1 MIETYSPLSA
11 RVKTYQVVA
20 DQAPEF
26 AIAENPLLAEF
37 LKQYYI
43 SQEYQG
49 GPVDIAENID
59 RYIRIDN
66 LTQEV
71 IGGTVT
77 LASSIT
83 ATDDTITVS
92 PSTKGYPKRWGLL
105 KIGDEIIT
113 YSEATEDSF
122 TGCVRGFTGIS
133 DLSNKQPK
141 FEETTPGAHAS
152 GTKIENLSVLFL
164 QKFYDK
170 LKAMYAPGLEGVD
183 LSPTLDINNFVKEAR
198 SLYESK
204 GTDQSF
210 KILFKA
216 LFGLEPKINDL
227 EQFLIKPS
235 FANYLRREE
244 FSVELVSGD
253 PTKIVGRTLFQDA
266 DPNNPLIQAASGPI
280 SEVTAIR
287 DQFYKISVFVGY
299 DENDLITGEFKIP
312 GTTKNVGKIGLGAS
326 VVTVDSTIGFPQE
339 GSFQVGRST
348 DTFFQ
353 ELSYTSKTI
362 NQFIGVT
369 TTSIDIPSA
378 SDVLSPNTVYS
389 YEDDAATE
397 KVVMRI
403 TGVLSNFK
411 SNDSLYGLKNDSQ
424 IKVKQLG
431 RYVTNPQV
439 DKTYRQIFFNSWIYN
454 TSTRF
459 QIETLS
465 GSTFTLAGAIDDSSL
480 KVGDNIELLVRNT
493 ETVVGASSATNAP
506 AASLTV
512 ATINTAQNSITVS
525 GTFYTAG
532 TLSYDIRRKQK
543 KANSSAVPVT
553 GGQDQITADITNT
566 YLIDAEETVS
576 KKEEAYVAS
585 NSLPSYPIATDKI
598 RATLTNAGTNAFQ
611 GYNSLTN
618 KFSILSFPSPVPFV
632 TGDEV
637 KYLPSPGTLPIPE
650 LTRSSYFVEV
660 QANNNQIKLYPSR
673 SFIATSD
680 AVELTRPTIL
690 TGIHDFVRGDQ
701 GAKSIFPSRTLKR
714 FILEQDLKSGKEQQT
729 TSERTLDGQTGILI
743 NGVEIVNY
751 KSDKVVYYG
760 PLTRLD
766 VVNKGFNYDV
776 ANPPSMTIEGDLV
789 GARAL
794 ANVIIEGSLKDVL
807 VDPDDSDI
815 KKISSIVISGGNGSG
830 AAVEGDTELQFN
842 ELTFNAAS
850 QANGGNVAP
859 GISQLVFTN
868 SHSYKNGDRVV
879 YDNNGGSNIGIATTG
894 ASSED
899 LTLVN
904 GESYY
909 IKTQTDK
916 IFYLHRSKADAV
928 AGINT
933 VGITSAAA
941 ALNSGIHILRDYE
954 PKRKLSRLVI
964 LDEGSGYSNR
974 MVTVPI
980 SGVSTIRDYIEFE
993 NHGFSDGE
1001 VVHYGIT
1008 STGATISGLSTS
1020 KQYQIL
1026 TLNKDQFRV
1035 CESGFT
1041 TERAPTT
1048 TNFDNGEYV
1057 RFDSTGTGYQTFSY
1071 PPVTVDI
1078 NVITDS
1084 DTETTL
1090 TATPVVRG
1098 EIVDS
1103 MMYDRGQSYGSTIV
1117 NFENNPRVTL
1127 SKGSFGQIG
1136 LVISNGR
1143 IIDAF
1148 VQSKGS
1154 NYAGP
1159 PELVVTTTES
1169 NASGAR
1175 LRAVVENGQIIDVK
1189 ILSKGIGYK
1198 QATTGVNVVVPG
1210 DAATFET
1217 KVRPLVANKYV
1228 TSNTTNGD
1236 FLGTV
1241 EDGLAIQSV
1250 AYGATVRTAFGDDGS
1265 GHSPIIGWAYDG
1277 NPIYGPFGYD
1287 DPDDIQS
1294 SSRRMTSSYI
1304 LDTSR
1309 VQNRPAI
1316 ADFPAGFFVEDYRYD
1331 GSGDLD
1337 DHNGRFCKTPEFE
1350 DGIYAYFAAV
1360 DNILNPQ
1367 FPYYIGDTY
1376 RSFALT
1382 ENILAGERIRQNRF
1396 DFENSALIR
1405 NTFPYNMFGDG
1416 KTYDF
1421 VYEPY
1426 KRLPQISYPDT
1437 IGVGPVEKI
1446 NVINAGTGYSMG
1458 SKIYFDE
1465 SETDG
1470 FGAVAKIDLIKGQ
1483 DPNFIDTEY
1492 ERYDGVVF
1500 EWRNGL
1506 ITGKIDPH
1514 HALRTDDFVQISGL
1528 STSLPSLQGSQQ
1540 ISSPYFK
1547 TTLVSG
1553 AFVGV
1558 TTDIQVQFIPDSIG
1572 AGSSI
1577 GVGTETARILNVY
1590 RKDGTLRIRRSIGV
1604 STNTSG
1610 VAVTYFSN
1618 DFTIPVETDYFESEA
1633 SRKLYFNPTES
1644 VGFGTTVGGTIQ
1656 RDYEYLANSKTR
1668 SLMVGTL
1675 YLEDHGI
1682 HTNDELAFSLPVGG
1696 ANISCATSAI
1706 VAANFNLPSTVYAVR
1721 KSKDTI
1727 GLKTTKTSNE
1737 ILFIGGGTDQ
1747 YDYLLETQ
1755 PDEQVT
1761 GRVER
1766 IVSTIQTQADHNLT
1780 DGDVIN
1786 LVVKPGLSTGIG
1798 STTVVTVKKIDDY
1811 LIINPKD
1818 VSTSGI
1824 NTTANT
1830 ITVTDHGFVTGD
1842 KVLYYGGS
1850 QIAGGLSQREYY
1862 VVRIDDNTIS
1872 LTETFEETKGIPK
1885 VIGITSVGGNG
1896 QSLNPINPEIRV
1908 FKNNDIVFD
1917 LSDSTLADHNLKF
1930 YYDQNFF
1937 NDFVGTGTSE
1947 SFEVIGVTTTATVG
1961 VASTVPADHPTVT
1974 LTHSNAASVLYYNLF
1989 SPSGLTTADLTV
2001 RNYSTI
2007 RYVDSKYNGRYS
2019 VVGLGSTEF
2028 SINLIEKPESLRYDE
2043 ADWDLCEYTTKSTS
2057 ATGGIANVL
2066 LQDGGY
2072 KYNVLPGISSIQ
2084 GSGINGVI
2092 AAEGPEVNK
2101 LLRVTAPNDVFGY
2114 PSDNTLKPDAFIPR
2128 ILQVKNFGT
2137 IVDAKVTNGGKF
2149 YINAPQLV
2157 LYDKNTGEIVDNG
2170 LFVCELS
2177 DSAVNSVSI
2186 SVPPVGLTENDYG
2199 LAPLRNSNG
2208 ISILSVESDVGFLT
2222 CKIVTPILGYTDEP
2236 IANGDKVFVEG
2247 IDFNNDGD
2255 GFNSGDYKFQSFT
2268 VADYNDAT
2276 NPREVTFNLN
2286 GISTNPGT
2294 GATVALGY
2302 GQIVAAGNLAE
2313 FEVTKGNSNFIDN
2326 EPFKKNNNAEADI
2339 FLDFSDTNTAKII
2352 VSGAEPINVGDLLV
2366 GKISGS
2372 EAEVVAITEFDGR
2385 FDISASIRTL
2395 VGWRDNIG
2403 FINDTNQV
2411 IPDNDYYQNLS
2422 YAIESTKTFKEL
2434 ITYVNDIV
2442 HPSGLKN
2449 FANTQ
2454 IISEGN
2460 PGDTLIPAE
2469 DAGGLVL
2476 DFLSDPLRVDAIYNF
2491 DLGRDFSAVG
2501 NVSKFIELRNTR
2513 LADYVLNKNN
2523 RVLNIDDISPQ
2534 FVSNES
2540 NDLSDFR
2547 IVATYPTGRFFQRF
2561 LTQSV
2566 YRDEN
2571 PLKDHY
2577 QLNEFISVTLGQ
2589 DTYFLQKFEM
2599 SNYNQV
2605 GLSTGYVQFDTQFDL
2620 ATAKTQLIAR
2630 PNEPFD
2636 TDYEI
2641 KSLQYTFSDS
2651 LGIGTTSVGNVE
2663 LTSSVVRVAAAS
2675 TLGVTTT
2682 VSVAG
2687 LDTSTTDA
2695 VYAQIVGIG
2704 SDQVDFLECAI
2715 LHNGVDTYLTEL
2727 ASFNTRQNLS
2737 GLSNPRFIGTV
2748 TSGISSGVL
2757 NINFENGSQADVDI
2771 KLKIHAFKNNDVGV
2785 ATNLYRY
2792 KIPFTPDGTERS
2804 GRLQVSTGATTGITT
2819 MVGITSFTD
2828 LSAKSTVWVSAGAT
2842 QSLHQV
2848 YLLTDPAKQENFVG
2862 EFAVAA
2868 IGTTTGI
2875 GTFGADYKP
2884 DGTVAFQFYPDAAY
2898 SSGIV
2903 SVTSYNELLYKILD
2917 PNGTIEGIGD
2927 LEYGSVI
2934 ENVSQNLYLGINNR
2948 DKKQFELKYKGTPI
2962 YARESNIANPSEL
2975 DRGLGQ
2981 FNFKHFFS
2989 RAEQLTYEPDSNLVG
3004 IAGSALVYYTGVGTA
3019 YLPDTVYAIKN
3030 NNNQFQIALNESD
3043 AKQGIA
3049 VTFVPGSGVGNKH
3062 RFTMRKRDSK
3072 SMIAVSGLVQKP
3084 ISYTSINYTLDVPVA
3099 GFATAFV
3106 LSGISSIQS
3115 GDLLKI
3121 EDEYSIVRTVGFG
3134 TTTLGP
3140 IVGIGTWTL
3149 VEVERGAVGT
3159 AKTDHAAGEIARL
3172 FRGSFQILG
3181 TDIHFTQAPLGGDIG
3196 LVNAENLPFAR
3207 ATFSGR
3213 TFLRND
3219 YTTNQL
3225 FDDISESFDGLET
3238 TYPLTSIGVAVTG
3251 IGSTGGNGVLFINNI
3266 FQAPFS
3272 ENNTNSNFKIIET
3285 AGISSVQFTGIS
3297 SFGFTTPIIDPGDIN
3312 ENQLPRGGIIVSLAS
3327 TPGRGYAP
3335 FVGAKVR
3342 PEVDAFGAIQNIVG
3356 IPTAGTGL
3364 GIVTA
3369 TYDNITGILSVR
3381 TSPAHGLTISDQV
3394 KLSGLAFT
3402 CPGYGQ
3408 TFAVYDFQYDYSTGV
3423 STVFTVGDHGLTPGD
3438 DVKLAYIGFSCTAP
3452 HAGVTTTI
3460 FPDGTQGYFYPVN
3473 SVGTTTSFVTNV
3485 GISTIAHTYD
3495 SGGQVQVGI
3504 TTNIFP
3510 DYDESTDVTRIV
3522 SDTEFWTNVGPSTI
3536 AHTYVGQGSAFPWYD
3551 LTFGSGYGTNLGTI
3565 SIGVTHSVGSG
3576 ATITATVGAGGS
3588 LIFSVDHAG
3597 SLYTS
3602 DAIITSPEPN
3612 GKDLSIEG
3620 NFRLG
3625 IGSTT
3630 VSGIGCSVTVDILG
3644 ISTNFVGLSS
3654 GPEFEL
3660 FEVEKFTLSKPGYGF
3675 KIGDKFNL
3683 VGLSTDPDAGD
3694 LFIPFEIEVVDIFN
3708 DDIAAWQFG
3717 NIDYID
3723 NIKPFQDGFRTR
3735 YPLYYQNQLVSFE
3748 IDNNDQDSREI
3759 DLGPVLLVF
3768 VNGVLQDPDVHYVFK
3783 GGTSIQFTTAP
3794 STQDDV
3800 FIFFYRGTIGDD
3812 SFLFDINEV
3821 IKEGDTLELFKS
3833 PEVEN
3838 NTYTKDTTNFDQQ
3851 EKRIVQTITT
3861 ASVVETPFY
3870 QGAGVNND
3878 DYKPLRWE
3886 KQKADKVFGGLL
3898 VSKARDSL
3906 EPQINPVA
3914 NIIGVVTT
3922 GDGTINVDSTALFRD
3937 IDGLLTDDFNLFAIA
3952 PVGFGT
3958 TAAKGVN
3965 FEQIN
3970 DVPPLNTAVQGY
3982 IGFVTG
3988 ITTSAG
3994 IGTDLG
4000 LVLQLDTNELVND
4013 FNASYVQNLDVGQP
4027 IKLYTS
4033 GVEPA
4038 AGIITSIDTHDSDV
4052 VAISTHYINNVYYIH
4067 SISWDGSSRTG
4078 VITCNIHSGTDV
4090 SGLVGVGSTLHPAA
4104 LITWGKFSS
4113 FARDASN
4120 PVSLNTKGLTFDPEL
4135 TNYPLVQRRNV
4146 GLRNT
4151 GALEK
4156 TL

>member
-11 RVKTYQVVA
+11 RVKTYQVVG
-20 DQAPEF
+20 DQPPEF
-26 AIAENPLLAEF
+26 AITENPLLADF

-49 GPVDIAENID
+49 GPVDLAENID
-59 RYIRIDN
+59 QYIRIDN

-71 IGGTVT
+71 IGGNVS

-83 ATDDTITVS
+83 SSDDTINVT
-92 PSTKGYPKRWGLL
+92 PNTKGYPQRWGLL

-113 YSEATEDSF
+113 YTDKTETSF
-122 TGCVRGFTGIS
+122 TGCVRGFTGITS
-133 DLSNKQPK
+133 YDDKQPK
-141 FEETTPGAHAS
+141 VESTVAGSHDS
-152 GTKIENLSVLFL
+152 GTSVQNLSVLFL

-170 LKAMYAPGLEGVD
+170 LKGMYAPGLEGVD
-183 LSPTLDINNFVKEAR
+183 LSPTLDVNNFIKEAR

-235 FANYLRREE
+235 YANYLRREE
-244 FSVELVSGD
+244 FSVELISGD
-253 PTKIVGRTLFQDA
+253 PFKTVGRTLFQDA

-280 SEVTAIR
+280 SEVSSIR
-287 DQFYKISVFVGY
+287 DNFYKISVFVGY
-299 DENDLITGEFKIP
+299 DENDLITGQFRIP
-312 GTTKNVGKIGLGAS
+312 GTTKNVGNIGLGAS
-326 VVTVDSTIGFPQE
+326 VITVDSTIGFPQE
-339 GSFQVGRST
+339 GIIDVGRET
-348 DTFFQ
+348 DTFYQ
-353 ELSYTSKTI
+353 KLNYTSKTV

-369 TTSIDIPSA
+369 TTTIDIPSA
-378 SDVLSPNTVYS
+378 SDVFTPNTVYS
-389 YEDDAATE
+389 YEDDAADN

-403 TGVLSNFK
+403 TGVLSNFRT
-411 SNDSLYGLKNDSQ
+411 NDALFGLKNDSQ

-431 RYVTNPQV
+431 RYITNPQV
-439 DKTYRQIFFNSWIYN
+439 SKSYRQIFFNSWIYN

-465 GSTFTLAGAIDDSSL
+465 GSTFTLAGAIDKSSL
-480 KVGDNIELLVRNT
+480 RVDDEIELLVRNT
-493 ETVVGASSATNAP
+493 ETVVASS
-506 AASLTV
+506 LKVQTV
-512 ATINTAQNSITVS
+512 NTAQNSITVT
-525 GTFYTAG
+525 GTFTTSG
-532 TLSYDIRRKQK
+532 TLSYDIRRKLKRAQ
-543 KANSSAVPVT
+543 STSAPIT
-553 GGQDQITADITNT
+553 GGQLQITSDITNT
-566 YLIDAEETVS
+566 YIVDAEDSASE
-576 KKEEAYVAS
+576 KEEAFVAS
-585 NSLPSYPIATDKI
+585 NSLPSYLIATKKI
-598 RATLTNAGTNAFQ
+598 RATLTNASTSAFQ

-618 KFSILSFPSPVPFV
+618 KFTILSFPSPVPFV

-637 KYLPSPGTLPIPE
+637 VYLPTPGTETIAE
-650 LTRSSYFVEV
+650 LNRASYFVEV
-660 QANNNQIKLYPSR
+660 QALNNQIKLYPSR

-680 AVELTRPTIL
+680 AVEFTKPSIL
-690 TGIHDFVRGDQ
+690 TGTHDFVRADQ
-701 GAKSIFPSRTLKR
+701 GSKSIFPSRTLKR

-760 PLTRLD
+760 PLTDLE
-766 VVNKGFNYDV
+766 VVNKGRNYDV
-776 ANPPSMTIEGDLV
+776 ANPPEIEIEGDLV
-789 GARAL
+789 GARAK
-794 ANVIIEGSLKDVL
+794 AKVIIEGDLEDIL

-815 KKISSIVISGGNGSG
+815 KKVTSIVVSGGNGSG
-830 AAVEGDTELQFN
+830 AIVEADTDLQFN
-842 ELTFNAAS
+842 ELIFNASTTAS
-850 QANGGNVAP
+850 GGNISP
-859 GISQLVFTN
+859 GISQFVFTS
-868 SHSYKNGDRVV
+868 SHAYKNGDRIV
-879 YDNNGGSNIGIATTG
+879 YDNNGSTNIGIATTG
-894 ASSED
+894 TASQD
-899 LTLVN
+899 LTLIN

-909 IKTQTDK
+909 VRTQTDK
-916 IFYLHRSKADAV
+916 IFYLHRNKADAIS
-928 AGINT
+928 GINT
-933 VGITSAAA
+933 LGISSDAAA
-941 ALNSGIHILRDYE
+941 SNSGIHIFRDYE
-954 PKRKLSRLVI
+954 PKRKLSRIVI
-964 LDEGSGYSNR
+964 LDSGSGYSNR
-974 MVTVPI
+974 MVTVAPAGI
-980 SGVSTIRDYIEFE
+980 STIRDYVEFLD
-993 NHGFSDGE
+993 HGFSDGE

-1035 CESGFT
+1035 CESGFAT
-1041 TERAPTT
+1041 ARTPDT
-1048 TNFDNGEYV
+1048 TNYDNREYV
-1057 RFDSTGTGYQTFSY
+1057 RFDSSGTDYQTFFY

-1084 DTETTL
+1084 DTQKQF
-1090 TATPVVRG
+1090 TATPIVRG
-1098 EIVDS
+1098 EIVDT
-1103 MMYDRGQSYGSTIV
+1103 MLYDPGQSYGSTIV
-1117 NFENNPRVTL
+1117 NFENNPKVTL
-1127 SKGSFGQIG
+1127 KKGDFGQIG
-1136 LVISNGR
+1136 LVISNGK

-1148 VQSKGS
+1148 VQSKGN

-1159 PELVVTTTES
+1159 PELEVTTSEK
-1169 NASGAR
+1169 NASGAK
-1175 LRAVVENGQIIDVK
+1175 LRAIVENGQIIDVV
-1189 ILSKGIGYK
+1189 IVSKGIGYK
-1198 QATTGVNVVVPG
+1198 QESTGVIVRVPG

-1217 KVRPLVANKYV
+1217 KIRSLVANKYV

-1250 AYGATVRTAFGDDGS
+1250 AYGATVRDAFGDDGS
-1265 GHSPIIGWAYDG
+1265 SHSPIIGWAYDG
-1277 NPIYGPFGYD
+1277 NPIYGPYGFD

-1294 SSRRMTSSYI
+1294 SARRLRTSYV

-1309 VQNRPAI
+1309 VANRPSTS
-1316 ADFPAGFFVEDYRYD
+1316 DFPAGFFIEDYHFD

-1337 DHNGRFCKTPEFE
+1337 VHNGRFCKTPDFE
-1350 DGIYAYFAAV
+1350 EGVYAYFATV
-1360 DNILNPQ
+1360 DNILNPE

-1376 RSFALT
+1376 RSFALSD
-1382 ENILAGERIRQNRF
+1382 NILAGARIRQNRF
-1396 DFENSALIR
+1396 DFENSSLTR

-1421 VYEPY
+1421 AYEPY
-1426 KRLPQISYPDT
+1426 KRLPQIASPDT
-1437 IGVGPVEKI
+1437 IGSGSIENIRVASP
-1446 NVINAGTGYSMG
+1446 GTGYSMN
-1458 SKIYFDE
+1458 SKVYFNEED
-1465 SETDG
+1465 TGG
-1470 FGAVAKIDLIKGQ
+1470 FGAIAKVNLLEGQ
-1483 DPNFIDTEY
+1483 ELNFIDTEY
-1492 ERYDGVVF
+1492 QRYDGVVF
-1500 EWRNGL
+1500 EWRNGKVL
-1506 ITGKIDPH
+1506 GHTNGNHD
-1514 HALRTDDFVQISGL
+1514 LRTDDFIQVSGL
-1528 STSLPSLQGSQQ
+1528 STTITGLNGSKEV
-1540 ISSPYFK
+1540 SSPFYQ
-1547 TTLVSG
+1547 TQLVSG
-1553 AFVGV
+1553 AFVGLV
-1558 TTDIQVQFIPDSIG
+1558 TDIQVQFIPDNIS

-1577 GVGTETARILNVY
+1577 GVGTESARILNVY
-1590 RKDGTLRIRRSIGV
+1590 RNDGTLRIRRSIGV

-1610 VAVTYFSN
+1610 VGVTYFSD
-1618 DFTIPVETDYFESEA
+1618 DFIIPVTTPYFESEP
-1633 SRKLYFNPTES
+1633 SDKLYFNPTES

-1656 RDYEYLANSKTR
+1656 RDYEYLANTKTR
-1668 SLMVGTL
+1668 SLLVGTI
-1675 YLEDHGI
+1675 YLQDHKI
-1682 HTNDELAFSLPVGG
+1682 HTNDILSFTIPSGG
-1696 ANISCATSAI
+1696 ANISCATSSTSASF
-1706 VAANFNLPSTVYAVR
+1706 FNLPASVYAVR
-1721 KSKDTI
+1721 KTKDTV
-1727 GLKTTKTSNE
+1727 GLKTTKDSDE
-1737 ILFIGGGTDQ
+1737 ILFISGGTDQ
-1747 YDYLLETQ
+1747 YDYLFETQ
-1755 PDEQVT
+1755 PANQVT
-1761 GRVER
+1761 GRVEK
-1766 IVSTIQTQADHNLT
+1766 IVSTLQTAEDHNLKT
-1780 DGDVIN
+1780 GDKITLEVRPG
-1786 LVVKPGLSTGIG
+1786 VVTGIG
-1798 STTVVTVKKIDDY
+1798 STSFVTVKKIDDY
-1811 LIINPKD
+1811 LVIDPID
-1818 VSTSGI
+1818 VSTAGI
-1824 NTTANT
+1824 NTSNNT
-1830 ITVTDHGFVTGD
+1830 ITVSNHGLVTGD

-1850 QIAGGLSQREYY
+1850 NIAGGLTQREYY
-1862 VVRIDDNTIS
+1862 VYRVDDNVIS
-1872 LTETFEETKGIPK
+1872 LTETLAQTVGVPK
-1885 VIGITSVGGNG
+1885 IVGITSIGGSG
-1896 QSLNPINPEIRV
+1896 QSLNRINPELRV
-1908 FKNNDIVFD
+1908 VKNNDLKFD
-1917 LSDSTLADHNLKF
+1917 LSDPSLVGHKLQF
-1930 YYDQNFF
+1930 FYDQNFF
-1937 NDFVGTGTSE
+1937 NDFVGSGKSE
-1947 SFEVIGVTTTATVG
+1947 TFEVIGLTTTATVG
-1961 VASTVPADHPTVT
+1961 VASTVPADHPVVT
-1974 LTHSNAASVLYYNLF
+1974 LTFSGDNDILYYNLF
-1989 SPSGLTTADLTV
+1989 SASGITTADVGV
-2001 RNYSTI
+2001 RNYNTI
-2007 RYVDSKYNGRYS
+2007 RYVNSKYNSTYS
-2019 VVGLGSTEF
+2019 ITGIGSTTF
-2028 SINLIEKPESLRYDE
+2028 AINLAEKPQSLRYDS
-2043 ADWDLCEYTTKSTS
+2043 ADWDFCKYTTNSPT
-2057 ATGGIANVL
+2057 ATGGISNIL

-2072 KYNVLPGISSIQ
+2072 DYNVLPGISSIQ
-2084 GSGINGVI
+2084 GSGINGILV
-2092 AAEGPEVNK
+2092 PESNKVNR
-2101 LLRVTAPNDVFGY
+2101 LERVTAPNDVFGY

-2128 ILQVKNFGT
+2128 ILEVENFGT

-2149 YINAPQLV
+2149 YINAPALV
-2157 LYDKNTGEIVDNG
+2157 LYDKSTGEIVDSG
-2170 LFVCELS
+2170 LFTCELS

-2186 SVPPVGLTENDYG
+2186 PVPPVGLTQNDYG
-2199 LAPLRNSNG
+2199 LAPIRNSNG

-2236 IANGDKVFVEG
+2236 ISVGDKVFVEG
-2247 IDFNNDGD
+2247 IEFNNDGD
-2255 GFNSGDYKFQSFT
+2255 GFNSGDYKFQPFT
-2268 VADYNDAT
+2268 VSDYNDAT
-2276 NPREVTFNLN
+2276 NPRQVTFNLN
-2286 GISTNPGT
+2286 GISTNTGT
-2294 GATVALGY
+2294 GATVSLGY

-2313 FEVTKGNSNFIDN
+2313 FEVTKGNSIFVDN
-2326 EPFKKNNNAEADI
+2326 EPFKRNNNPNADI

-2352 VSGAEPINVGDLLV
+2352 VSGAEPINVGDLLI

-2372 EAEVVAITEFDGR
+2372 EAKVVGITEFDGR
-2385 FDISASIRTL
+2385 FDISASVRTL

-2422 YAIESTKTFKEL
+2422 YAIESTKTFEEL

-2454 IISEGN
+2454 IISEGR

-2523 RVLNIDDISPQ
+2523 RVLNIDDISPE

-2540 NDLSDFR
+2540 NDLSDYR
-2547 IVATYPTGRFFQRF
+2547 IVATYPAGRYFQRF

-2577 QLNEFISVTLGQ
+2577 QINEFISVTLGS
-2589 DTYFLQKFEM
+2589 DTYFLQKFE
-2599 SNYNQV
+2599 SYNNNQV
-2605 GLSTGYVQFDTQFDL
+2605 GLSTGYVVFDTEFNQ
-2620 ATAKTQLIAR
+2620 ATSKTELFAR

-2641 KSLQYTFSDS
+2641 KSLQFNFSDS
-2651 LGIGTTSVGNVE
+2651 LGIGTTSVGHTKLISTV
-2663 LTSSVVRVAAAS
+2663 TRVAAAS
-2675 TLGVTTT
+2675 SLGVTTS
-2682 VSVAG
+2682 VSV
-2687 LDTSTTDA
+2687 LDMDAATTDA
-2695 VYAQIVGIG
+2695 AFIQMVGIG
-2704 SDQVDFLECAI
+2704 SDQIDFYEYAVM
-2715 LHNGVDTYLTEL
+2715 HNGTDTYLTEL
-2727 ASFNTRQNLS
+2727 ATFNTRQNLS

-2748 TSGISSGVL
+2748 TSGISSGIL
-2757 NINFENGSQADVDI
+2757 SLSFENGSQADVDI
-2771 KLKIHAFKNNDVGV
+2771 KCKVTAYQNNDVGV
-2785 ATNLYRY
+2785 TTDLYRY

-2804 GRLQVSTGATTGITT
+2804 GRLEVNHSSEVGIQT

-2828 LSAKSTVWVSAGAT
+2828 LSAKSTVWVSAGST
-2842 QSLHQV
+2842 QSIHQV
-2848 YLLTDPAKQENFVG
+2848 YLLTDPAKQENFIG

-2875 GTFGADYKP
+2875 GTFGADYKT
-2884 DGTVAFQFYPDAAY
+2884 DGSIAFEFYPNSEY
-2898 SSGIV
+2898 STGIV
-2903 SVTSYNELLYKILD
+2903 SITSYNELLYKILD
-2917 PNGTIEGIGD
+2917 PNGSIEGIGD
-2927 LEYGSVI
+2927 LTYGSVI

-2948 DKKQFELKYKGTPI
+2948 DKKTFELKYKGTPI
-2962 YARESNIANPSEL
+2962 YARETNIANPSEL

-2989 RAEQLTYEPDSNLVG
+2989 PGEQLSYNPDSNLVG

-3019 YLPDTVYAIKN
+3019 YLPETVYAIKN
-3030 NNNQFQIALNESD
+3030 NNNQFQVALNESD
-3043 AKQGIA
+3043 ALSGIA
-3049 VTFVPGSGVGNKH
+3049 VTFVDGSGQGNKH

-3072 SMIAVSGLVQKP
+3072 SIIAISGLVQKP

-3115 GDLLKI
+3115 GDLIKI

-3134 TTTLGP
+3134 TTSLGP

-3159 AKTDHAAGEIARL
+3159 AKTTHSAGETARL
-3172 FRGSFQILG
+3172 FRGSFQIL
-3181 TDIHFTQAPLGGDIG
+3181 DSNIHFTQAPLGGDIG
-3196 LVNAENLPFAR
+3196 LINDENLPFAR

-3272 ENNTNSNFKIIET
+3272 ENNPNSNFKITE
-3285 AGISSVQFTGIS
+3285 ASGISSVQFTGIS
-3297 SFGFTTPIIDPGDIN
+3297 SFGFTDPIIDTGDIN

-3342 PEVDAFGAIQNIVG
+3342 AEVDAFGAIQNIVG
-3356 IPTAGTGL
+3356 IPTTGTAL

-3369 TYDNITGILSVR
+3369 SYNNTTGILSVR
-3381 TSPAHGLTISDQV
+3381 TSPAHGLTISDQI
-3394 KLSGLAFT
+3394 KLVGLEFT
-3402 CPGYGQ
+3402 CPGG
-3408 TFAVYDFQYDYSTGV
+3408 SG
-3423 STVFTVGDHGLTPGD
+3423 
-3438 DVKLAYIGFSCTAP
+3438 I
-3452 HAGVTTTI
+3452 TTTI
-3460 FPDGTQGYFYPVN
+3460 FPD
-3473 SVGTTTSFVTNV
+3473 
-3485 GISTIAHTYD
+3485 YD
-3495 SGGQVQVGI
+3495 Q
-3504 TTNIFP
+3504 
-3510 DYDESTDVTRIV
+3510 STDVTRIV
-3522 SDTEFWTNVGPSTI
+3522 STTEFWTNVGPSTI
-3536 AHTYVGQGSAFPWYD
+3536 VHEYVGQGSAFPWYD
-3551 LTFGSGYGTNLGTI
+3551 LTFGSGYKTTLGTI
-3565 SIGVTHSVGSG
+3565 SIGVTGTVGSG

-3588 LIFSVDHAG
+3588 LVFSVDHAG

-3602 DAIITSPEPN
+3602 DTILNAPDAN
-3612 GKDLSIEG
+3612 GKDLSIVGTYRE
-3620 NFRLG
+3620 G

-3630 VSGIGCSVTVDILG
+3630 VTGVGCSVTVNLLG
-3644 ISTNFVGLSS
+3644 ISTNYVGLSS

-3660 FEVEKFTLSKPGYGF
+3660 FEVENFTLTKPGYGF
-3675 KIGDKFNL
+3675 KKGDKFNL
-3683 VGLSTDPDAGD
+3683 VGLSTDPDAGS

-3723 NIKPFQDGFRTR
+3723 NIKPLQDGFRTR

-3748 IDNNDQDSREI
+3748 IDNNDADSREI

-3768 VNGVLQDPDVHYVFK
+3768 INGVIQDPDVHYVFK
-3783 GGTSIQFTTAP
+3783 GGTSIQFTTPP
-3794 STQDDV
+3794 STGDDV

-3833 PEVEN
+3833 PEVEAN
-3838 NTYTKDTTNFDQQ
+3838 ILSKDTTNYDQG

-3937 IDGLLTDDFNLFAIA
+3937 IDGLLTDDFNLFTIA

-3982 IGFVTG
+3982 IGLVTG

-4013 FNASYVQNLDVGQP
+4013 FNASYVQNLADGQP
-4027 IKLYTS
+4027 IKLYAS
-4033 GVEPA
+4033 GINT
-4038 AGIITSIDTHDSDV
+4038 AGVITSIDTHDSDV
-4052 VAISTHYINNVYYIH
+4052 VAISTYNVDNIYYAH
-4067 SISWDGSSRTG
+4067 SVSWDGSSRTG
-4078 VITCNIHSGTDV
+4078 VITCNIHSGQDV

-4113 FARDASN
+4113 FARDATN
-4120 PVSLNTKGLTFDPEL
+4120 PVALNVKGIEFDPEL
-4135 TNYPLVQRRNV
+4135 NNYPLVQRRNV

>member
-20 DQAPEF
+20 DQPPEF
-26 AIAENPLLAEF
+26 AITENPLLADF

-49 GPVDIAENID
+49 GPVDLAENID
-59 RYIRIDN
+59 QYIRIDN

-71 IGGTVT
+71 IGGTVS
-77 LASSIT
+77 LASSVT
-83 ATDDTITVS
+83 ATDDTINIT
-92 PSTKGYPKRWGLL
+92 PNTKGYPQRWGLL
-105 KIGDEIIT
+105 KVGDEIIT
-113 YSEATEDSF
+113 YTDKTETSF
-122 TGCVRGFTGIS
+122 TGCVRGFTGITS
-133 DLSNKQPK
+133 YDNKQPTV
-141 FEETTPGAHAS
+141 ESTVAGSHDS
-152 GTKIENLSVLFL
+152 GTSVQNLSVLFL

-183 LSPTLDINNFVKEAR
+183 LSPTLDVNNFIKEAR

-235 FANYLRREE
+235 YANYLRREE
-244 FSVELVSGD
+244 FSVELISGD
-253 PTKIVGRTLFQDA
+253 PFKTVGRTLFQDA

-280 SEVTAIR
+280 SEVSSIR
-287 DQFYKISVFVGY
+287 DNFYKISVFVGY
-299 DENDLITGEFKIP
+299 DENDLITGQFRIP
-312 GTTKNVGKIGLGAS
+312 GTTKNVGYIGLGAS
-326 VVTVDSTIGFPQE
+326 VITVDSTIGFPQE
-339 GSFQVGRST
+339 GVIDVGRET
-348 DTFFQ
+348 DTFYQ
-353 ELSYTSKTI
+353 KLNYTSKTV

-369 TTSIDIPSA
+369 TTTINIPSA
-378 SDVLSPNTVYS
+378 SDVFTPNIVYS
-389 YEDDAATE
+389 YEDDAGDD

-403 TGVLSNFK
+403 TGVLSNFRT
-411 SNDSLYGLKNDSQ
+411 NDALFGLKNDSQ

-431 RYVTNPQV
+431 RYITNPQV
-439 DKTYRQIFFNSWIYN
+439 SKSYRQIFFNSWIYN

-465 GSTFTLAGAIDDSSL
+465 GSTFTLAGEIDKSSL
-480 KVGDNIELLVRNT
+480 KVGDEIELLVRNT
-493 ETVVGASSATNAP
+493 ETVVASS
-506 AASLTV
+506 LKVQTV
-512 ATINTAQNSITVS
+512 NTVQNSITVT
-525 GTFYTAG
+525 GTFTTSG
-532 TLSYDIRRKQK
+532 TLSYDIRRKLKRAQ
-543 KANSSAVPVT
+543 STSAPIT
-553 GGQDQITADITNT
+553 GGQLQITSDITNT
-566 YLIDAEETVS
+566 YIVDAEDSASER
-576 KKEEAYVAS
+576 EEAFVAS
-585 NSLPSYPIATDKI
+585 NSLPSYPIATEKI
-598 RATLTNAGTNAFQ
+598 RATLTNASASAFQ

-618 KFSILSFPSPVPFV
+618 KFTILSFPSPVPFV

-637 KYLPSPGTLPIPE
+637 VYLPSPGTETIAE
-650 LTRSSYFVEV
+650 LTRSSYFVER
-660 QANNNQIKLYPSR
+660 QALSNQIKLYPSR

-680 AVELTRPTIL
+680 AVEFTKPSIL
-690 TGIHDFVRGDQ
+690 TGTHDFVRADQ
-701 GAKSIFPSRTLKR
+701 GSKSIFPSRTLKR

-760 PLTRLD
+760 PLIDLE
-766 VVNKGFNYDV
+766 VVNKGRNYDV
-776 ANPPSMTIEGDLV
+776 ANPPEIEIEGDLV
-789 GARAL
+789 GARAK
-794 ANVIIEGSLKDVL
+794 ANVIIEGDLEDIL

-815 KKISSIVISGGNGSG
+815 KKVTSIVVSGGNGSG
-830 AAVEGDTELQFN
+830 AIVEADTDLQFN
-842 ELTFNAAS
+842 ELIFNAATTAS
-850 QANGGNVAP
+850 GGNISP
-859 GISQLVFTN
+859 GISQFVFTS
-868 SHSYKNGDRVV
+868 SHAYKNGDRVV
-879 YDNNGGSNIGIATTG
+879 YDNNGGTNIGIATTG
-894 ASSED
+894 TASQD

-909 IKTQTDK
+909 VRTFTDK
-916 IFYLHRSKADAV
+916 IFLLHRNKADAIS
-928 AGINT
+928 GINT
-933 VGITSAAA
+933 LGISSDAAA
-941 ALNSGIHILRDYE
+941 SNSGIHIFRDYE
-954 PKRKLSRLVI
+954 PKRKLSRIVI
-964 LDEGSGYSNR
+964 LDSGSGYSNR
-974 MVTVPI
+974 MVSVAPAGI
-980 SGVSTIRDYIEFE
+980 STIRDYVEFKD
-993 NHGFSDGE
+993 HGFSNGE

-1026 TLNKDQFRV
+1026 TLNKDQFRI
-1035 CESGFT
+1035 CESGFAT
-1041 TERAPTT
+1041 ARTPDT
-1048 TNFDNGEYV
+1048 TNYDNGEYI
-1057 RFDSTGTGYQTFSY
+1057 RFDSSGTDYQTFFY
-1071 PPVTVDI
+1071 PPVTIDI

-1084 DTETTL
+1084 DTQKQF
-1090 TATPVVRG
+1090 TATPIVRG
-1098 EIVDS
+1098 QIVDT
-1103 MMYDRGQSYGSTIV
+1103 MLYDPGQSYGSTIV
-1117 NFENNPRVTL
+1117 NFENNPKVTL
-1127 SKGSFGQIG
+1127 KKGDFGQIG
-1136 LVISNGR
+1136 LVISNGK

-1148 VQSKGS
+1148 VQSKGN

-1159 PELVVTTTES
+1159 PELEVTTSEKD
-1169 NASGAR
+1169 ASGAK
-1175 LRAVVENGQIIDVK
+1175 LRAIVENGQIIDVV
-1189 ILSKGIGYK
+1189 IVSKGIGYK
-1198 QATTGVNVVVPG
+1198 QESTGVIVRVPG

-1217 KVRPLVANKYV
+1217 KIRPLVANKYV

-1250 AYGATVRTAFGDDGS
+1250 AYGATVRDAFGDDGS

-1277 NPIYGPFGYD
+1277 NPIYGPYGFD

-1294 SSRRMTSSYI
+1294 SARRLRTSYV

-1309 VQNRPAI
+1309 VANRPSTS
-1316 ADFPAGFFVEDYRYD
+1316 DFPAGFFIEDYHFD

-1337 DHNGRFCKTPEFE
+1337 VHNGRFCKTPDFE
-1350 DGIYAYFAAV
+1350 EGVYAYFATV
-1360 DNILNPQ
+1360 DNILNPE

-1376 RSFALT
+1376 RSFALSD
-1382 ENILAGERIRQNRF
+1382 NILAGARIRQNRF
-1396 DFENSALIR
+1396 DFENSTLTR

-1421 VYEPY
+1421 AYEPY
-1426 KRLPQISYPDT
+1426 KRLPQIASPDT
-1437 IGVGPVEKI
+1437 IGSGPIQNIRV
-1446 NVINAGTGYSMG
+1446 ASPGTGYSMN
-1458 SKIYFDE
+1458 SKVFF
-1465 SETDG
+1465 SEEDTGG
-1470 FGAVAKIDLIKGQ
+1470 FGATAKVNLLEGQ
-1483 DPNFIDTEY
+1483 ELNFIETEY
-1492 ERYDGVVF
+1492 QRYDGVVF
-1500 EWRNGL
+1500 EWRNGKVL
-1506 ITGKIDPH
+1506 GHINGNHD
-1514 HALRTDDFVQISGL
+1514 LRTNDFIQVSGL
-1528 STSLPSLQGSQQ
+1528 STTVTGLNGSKEV
-1540 ISSPYFK
+1540 SSPLYQ
-1547 TTLVSG
+1547 TQLVSG
-1553 AFVGV
+1553 AFVGLV
-1558 TTDIQVQFIPDSIG
+1558 TDIQVQFIPNNIS

-1577 GVGTETARILNVY
+1577 GVGTESARILNVY
-1590 RKDGTLRIRRSIGV
+1590 RGDGTLRIRRSIGV

-1610 VAVTYFSN
+1610 VGVTYFSD
-1618 DFTIPVETDYFESEA
+1618 DFIIPVTTPYFESEP
-1633 SRKLYFNPTES
+1633 SDKLYFNPTES
-1644 VGFGTTVGGTIQ
+1644 VGFGTTVGATIQ
-1656 RDYEYLANSKTR
+1656 RNYEYLANTKTR
-1668 SLMVGTL
+1668 SLLVGTI
-1675 YLEDHGI
+1675 YLEDHNI
-1682 HTNDELAFSLPVGG
+1682 HTNDILSFTIPTGG
-1696 ANISCATSAI
+1696 ANISCATSSTSASF
-1706 VAANFNLPSTVYAVR
+1706 FNLPASVYAVR
-1721 KSKDTI
+1721 KTKDTV
-1727 GLKTTKTSNE
+1727 GLKTTKDSDE
-1737 ILFIGGGTDQ
+1737 ILFISGGTDQ
-1747 YDYLLETQ
+1747 YDYLFETQ
-1755 PDEQVT
+1755 PANQVT
-1761 GRVER
+1761 GRVEK
-1766 IVSTIQTQADHNLT
+1766 IVSTLQTAEDHNLET
-1780 DGDVIN
+1780 GDKITLEVRPG
-1786 LVVKPGLSTGIG
+1786 VVTGIG
-1798 STTVVTVKKIDDY
+1798 STSFVTVKKIDDY
-1811 LIINPKD
+1811 LVIDPID
-1818 VSTSGI
+1818 VSTAGI
-1824 NTTANT
+1824 NTSNNT
-1830 ITVTDHGFVTGD
+1830 ITVSNHGLITGD

-1850 QIAGGLSQREYY
+1850 NIAGGLTQREYY
-1862 VVRIDDNTIS
+1862 VYRVDDNVIS
-1872 LTETFEETKGIPK
+1872 LTETLAQTVGIPK
-1885 VIGITSVGGNG
+1885 IVGITSIGGSG
-1896 QSLNPINPEIRV
+1896 QSLNRINPELRV
-1908 FKNNDIVFD
+1908 VKNNDLKFD
-1917 LSDSTLADHNLKF
+1917 LSDPSLVGHKLQF
-1930 YYDQNFF
+1930 FYDQNFF
-1937 NDFVGTGTSE
+1937 NDFVGSGKSE
-1947 SFEVIGVTTTATVG
+1947 TFEVVGLTTTATVG
-1961 VASTVPADHPTVT
+1961 VASTVPADHPVVT
-1974 LTHSNAASVLYYNLF
+1974 LTFSGDNDILYYNLF
-1989 SPSGLTTADLTV
+1989 SASGITTADV
-2001 RNYSTI
+2001 GVKNYNTI
-2007 RYVDSKYNGRYS
+2007 RYVNSKYNGTYS
-2019 VVGLGSTEF
+2019 VTGIGSTTF
-2028 SINLIEKPESLRYDE
+2028 AINLAEKPQSLRYDS
-2043 ADWDLCEYTTKSTS
+2043 ADWDFCKYTTNSPT
-2057 ATGGIANVL
+2057 AIGGIANIL

-2072 KYNVLPGISSIQ
+2072 DYNVLPGISSIQ
-2084 GSGINGVI
+2084 GSGINGILV
-2092 AAEGPEVNK
+2092 PESNKVNR
-2101 LLRVTAPNDVFGY
+2101 LERVTAPNDVFGY

-2128 ILQVKNFGT
+2128 ILEVENFGT
-2137 IVDAKVTNGGKF
+2137 IVDARVTNGGKF
-2149 YINAPQLV
+2149 YINAPALV
-2157 LYDKNTGEIVDNG
+2157 LYDKSTGEIVDSG
-2170 LFVCELS
+2170 LFTCELS

-2186 SVPPVGLTENDYG
+2186 PVPPVGLTQNDYG
-2199 LAPLRNSNG
+2199 LAPIRNSNG

-2236 IANGDKVFVEG
+2236 IAIGDKVFVEG

-2276 NPREVTFNLN
+2276 NPRQVTFNLN
-2286 GISTNPGT
+2286 GISTNTGT

-2313 FEVTKGNSNFIDN
+2313 FEVTKGNSVFIDN
-2326 EPFKKNNNAEADI
+2326 EPFKRNDNPNADI

-2372 EAEVVAITEFDGR
+2372 EAKVVGITEFDGR

-2422 YAIESTKTFKEL
+2422 YAIESTKTFEEL

-2454 IISEGN
+2454 IISEGR

-2491 DLGRDFSAVG
+2491 DLGRDFAAVG

-2523 RVLNIDDISPQ
+2523 RVLNIDDISPE

-2540 NDLSDFR
+2540 NDLSDYR
-2547 IVATYPTGRFFQRF
+2547 IVATYPSGRYFQRF

-2566 YRDEN
+2566 FRDEN
-2571 PLKDHY
+2571 PLKDQY
-2577 QLNEFISVTLGQ
+2577 QINEFISVTLGS
-2589 DTYFLQKFEM
+2589 DTYFLQKFE
-2599 SNYNQV
+2599 SYNNNQV
-2605 GLSTGYVQFDTQFDL
+2605 GLSTGYVVFDTEFNQ
-2620 ATAKTQLIAR
+2620 ATSKTELFAR

-2641 KSLQYTFSDS
+2641 KSLQFNFSDS
-2651 LGIGTTSVGNVE
+2651 LGIGTTSIGHTKLISTV
-2663 LTSSVVRVAAAS
+2663 TRVASAS
-2675 TLGVTTT
+2675 SLGVTTS
-2682 VSVAG
+2682 VSV
-2687 LDTSTTDA
+2687 LDMDVATTDA
-2695 VYAQIVGIG
+2695 AFIQMVGIG
-2704 SDQVDFLECAI
+2704 SDQIDFYEYAVM
-2715 LHNGVDTYLTEL
+2715 HNGTDTYLTEL
-2727 ASFNTRQNLS
+2727 ATFNTRQNLS

-2757 NINFENGSQADVDI
+2757 SLNFENGSQADVDI
-2771 KLKIHAFKNNDVGV
+2771 KCKVTAYQNNDVGV
-2785 ATNLYRY
+2785 TTDLYRY

-2804 GRLQVSTGATTGITT
+2804 GRLEVNHSSEVGIQT

-2828 LSAKSTVWVSAGAT
+2828 LSAKSTVWVSAGST
-2842 QSLHQV
+2842 QSIHQV
-2848 YLLTDPAKQENFVG
+2848 YLLTDPAKQENFIG

-2875 GTFGADYKP
+2875 GTFGADYKT
-2884 DGTVAFQFYPDAAY
+2884 DGSIAFEFYPDSEY
-2898 SSGIV
+2898 STGIV
-2903 SVTSYNELLYKILD
+2903 SITSYNELLYKILD

-2927 LEYGSVI
+2927 LTYGSVV

-2948 DKKQFELKYKGTPI
+2948 DKKEFELKYKGTPI
-2962 YARESNIANPSEL
+2962 YARETNIANPSEL

-2989 RAEQLTYEPDSNLVG
+2989 PGEQLSYNPDSNLVG
-3004 IAGSALVYYTGVGTA
+3004 IAGSALVYYTGVGVGTA
-3019 YLPDTVYAIKN
+3019 YLPETVYAIKN
-3030 NNNQFQIALNESD
+3030 NNNQFQVALNQSD
-3043 AKQGIA
+3043 ALSGIA
-3049 VTFVPGSGVGNKH
+3049 VTFVNGSGVGNKH

-3072 SMIAVSGLVQKP
+3072 SIIAISGLVQKP

-3115 GDLLKI
+3115 GDLIKI

-3134 TTTLGP
+3134 TTSLGP

-3159 AKTDHAAGEIARL
+3159 AKTAHSAGETARL
-3172 FRGSFQILG
+3172 FRGSFQIL
-3181 TDIHFTQAPLGGDIG
+3181 DSNIHFTQAPLGGDIG
-3196 LVNAENLPFAR
+3196 LINDENLPFAR

-3272 ENNTNSNFKIIET
+3272 ENNPNSNFKITE
-3285 AGISSVQFTGIS
+3285 ASGISSVQFTGIS
-3297 SFGFTTPIIDPGDIN
+3297 SFGFTTPIIDTGDIN

-3342 PEVDAFGAIQNIVG
+3342 AEVDAFGAIQNIVG
-3356 IPTAGTGL
+3356 IPTTGTAL

-3369 TYDNITGILSVR
+3369 SYNNTSGILSVR
-3381 TSPAHGLTISDQV
+3381 TSSAHGLTISDQI
-3394 KLSGLAFT
+3394 KLVGLEFT
-3402 CPGYGQ
+3402 CPGG
-3408 TFAVYDFQYDYSTGV
+3408 SG
-3423 STVFTVGDHGLTPGD
+3423 
-3438 DVKLAYIGFSCTAP
+3438 I
-3452 HAGVTTTI
+3452 TTTI
-3460 FPDGTQGYFYPVN
+3460 FPD
-3473 SVGTTTSFVTNV
+3473 
-3485 GISTIAHTYD
+3485 YD
-3495 SGGQVQVGI
+3495 Q
-3504 TTNIFP
+3504 
-3510 DYDESTDVTRIV
+3510 STDITRIV
-3522 SDTEFWTNVGPSTI
+3522 STTEFWTNVGPSTI
-3536 AHTYVGQGSAFPWYD
+3536 VHDYVGQGSAFPWYD
-3551 LTFGSGYGTNLGTI
+3551 LTFGSGYKTTLGTI
-3565 SIGVTHSVGSG
+3565 SIGVTDTVGSG

-3588 LIFSVDHAG
+3588 LVFSVDHAG

-3602 DAIITSPEPN
+3602 DTILNAPDAN
-3612 GKDLSIEG
+3612 GKDLSIVGTYRE
-3620 NFRLG
+3620 G

-3630 VSGIGCSVTVDILG
+3630 TTGVGCSITVNLLG
-3644 ISTNFVGLSS
+3644 ISTNYVGLSS

-3660 FEVEKFTLSKPGYGF
+3660 FEVENFTLTKPGYGF
-3675 KIGDKFNL
+3675 KKGDKFNL
-3683 VGLSTDPDAGD
+3683 VGLSTDPDAGS
-3694 LFIPFEIEVVDIFN
+3694 LFSPFEIEVVDIFN

-3723 NIKPFQDGFRTR
+3723 NIKPLQDGFRTR

-3748 IDNNDQDSREI
+3748 IDNNDADSKEI

-3768 VNGVLQDPDVHYVFK
+3768 INGVIQDPDVHYVFK
-3783 GGTSIQFTTAP
+3783 GGTSIQFTTPP
-3794 STQDDV
+3794 STGDDV

-3833 PEVEN
+3833 PEVEAN
-3838 NTYTKDTTNFDQQ
+3838 ILSKDTTNYDQG

-3952 PVGFGT
+3952 SVGFGT

-3982 IGFVTG
+3982 IGLVTG

-4013 FNASYVQNLDVGQP
+4013 FNASYVQNLADGQP
-4027 IKLYTS
+4027 IKLYAS
-4033 GVEPA
+4033 GINT
-4038 AGIITSIDTHDSDV
+4038 AGVITSIDSHDSDV
-4052 VAISTHYINNVYYIH
+4052 VAISTYNVDNVYYAH
-4067 SISWDGSSRTG
+4067 SVSWDGSSRTG
-4078 VITCNIHSGTDV
+4078 VITCNIHSGQDV

-4113 FARDASN
+4113 FARDAVN
-4120 PVSLNTKGLTFDPEL
+4120 PIALNVKGIQFDPEL
-4135 TNYPLVQRRNV
+4135 NNYPLIQRRNV